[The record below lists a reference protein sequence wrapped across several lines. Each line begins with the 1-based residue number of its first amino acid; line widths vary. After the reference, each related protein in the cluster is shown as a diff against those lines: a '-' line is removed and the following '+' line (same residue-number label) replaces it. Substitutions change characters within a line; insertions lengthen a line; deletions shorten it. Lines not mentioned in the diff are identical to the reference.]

1 MKRMTSVLTGS
12 TLFIA
17 ATIITLLLAGPL
29 VAQQPASPPVSA
41 QTEAAPLAQDA
52 AAKAAAAAEAHAQHV
67 KQMAEDFPWLGRYR
81 DADASLPPPMPGENR
96 VVFMGDSITQFWWL
110 NSPFGFPGK
119 PYINRGIAGQTA
131 KQMVGRFSQD
141 VVALKPKAVVILAG
155 ANDIAGITGPDT
167 LPQIEDYLAAMA
179 KMAAANHIG
188 VVLCSVLPAYSY
200 PWALKA
206 EPAARIVALN
216 QWMSQYAA
224 ANHFVYVDVHSAL
237 KDDRG
242 GMQANLSGDGVHP
255 NRAAYAIMAPLIE
268 AGIEKALAHP

>member
-1 MKRMTSVLTGS
+1 MKCKLSRP
-12 TLFIA
+12 A
-17 ATIITLLLAGPL
+17 AFLRTALMCAAIPALLLLPAPSR
-29 VAQQPASPPVSA
+29 AQQPASPPTTNA
-41 QTEAAPLAQDA
+41 QPPAQDP
-52 AAKAAAAAEAHAQHV
+52 AAKAAAAAAQHAQHL
-67 KQMAEDFPWLGRYR
+67 KQMAEDFPWLARYH
-81 DADASLPPPMPGENR
+81 DADANLPPPAPGENR
-96 VVFMGDSITQFWWL
+96 VVFMGDSVTEFWWL

-131 KQMVGRFSQD
+131 KQMVLRFQQD
-141 VVALKPKAVVILAG
+141 VISLKPKAVVIIAG

-167 LPQIEDYLAAMA
+167 LPQIEHYLATMA
-179 KMAAANHIG
+179 EMAATNHIG

-206 EPAARIVALN
+206 EPAPRIVALN

-224 ANHFVYVDVHSAL
+224 ANHYVYVDVHSAL

-242 GMQANLSGDGVHP
+242 GMPANLSGDGVHP

-268 AGIEKALAHP
+268 AGIEKAIAHP